1 MAWRDSVTTGGRVRV
16 KHSQT
21 SGESLAGSGL
31 ETGELA
37 LQAADGRLIYKDDSG
52 SVQGFPGGDGINKIV
67 ALTQAEYDALTP
79 DATTLYV
86 ITD

>member
-1 MAWRDSVTTGGRVRV
+1 MPYKDSSVNGGKVRI
-16 KHSQT
+16 KTSMT
-21 SGESLAGSGL
+21 SGETLAGDGL
-31 ETGELA
+31 VPGELA
-37 LQAADGRLIYKDDSG
+37 LQAADGRLIYKDASG